1 MCGIAGYLGNAQ
13 PEILEKMAAGMPNRG
28 PDDKTFFR
36 SGALGLAHLR
46 LTIID
51 EDKGKQPMASA
62 DDRYTLIYNGEV
74 YNYKALRQEL
84 EQEAGTVFT
93 TESDTEVVLQALVH
107 WGEAA
112 LDRFDGMFAVALW
125 DEQEQELFV
134 ARDQF
139 GIKPLYYT
147 RNNPSQTFY
156 FASEIPPLLETIE
169 QVEPNDRVIYRYLN
183 FRIHD
188 DGAETFFD
196 QIYRLEPG
204 HAMKLRWNPDAKTP
218 VVDQPYRYTSLNEGL
233 EKLAQDPGQPYTDE
247 VIAEFKD
254 LLTESIELRLQ
265 SDRKVGTSLSGGL
278 DSSVVAG
285 VIADHLS
292 QLRPEERPEQ
302 LGTKQKTFS
311 AIFPN
316 ERNDEEPYV
325 DAVLDLHGDVIDP
338 VKIIPRSNEFL
349 DDVKDYVAT
358 QAEPVI
364 STGPYAQYVVMRE
377 ASKHVTVLLDGQ
389 GADEMMAGY
398 NPYFLVYLRQ
408 LKKEGRW
415 KDLFR
420 EAWHCRDILFKLL
433 GDKLSTVFAKKRG
446 IRELLNQDFVS
457 AYSSER
463 YVSTQDHLKTRLME
477 DIFSNSLQSLL
488 RYEDRST
495 SRFSLEGRVPFITT
509 KIVEHIFKIG
519 DDAIINDG
527 WNKRILREA
536 MEGVLPEMISRR
548 RKKIGFTTP
557 EQDWFLEIK
566 GPIYEL
572 FASESFGK
580 RKYFKQHDVLE
591 AFRDFMEGE
600 GQLNSMDFW
609 RMLNVEL
616 WLREFVDVE
625 DAWTEKPLPPWIPGQ
640 VNPEKNLT
648 IQVED
653 SAWDRYP
660 IRTEKVNADTDLAKM
675 IIDLLP
681 PYLQHPE
688 ISQKLENESWGLA
701 ISEKIVAIS
710 QGRSYLIYEMSPS
723 WWAKFLSRY
732 VNRTPAGIGLGS
744 PYTMELAIQEVGLPR
759 ILLASVA
766 AALGR
771 IVGKKGVFYNIAGG
785 DVRAIDGPTEYSVC
799 PSNVSAKLPPKDP
812 SRVAAQLSTAVRQS
826 GLLTKAQLEHF
837 TGFLVMD
844 ANDLGCNLLGSDA
857 PLPAETYEALF
868 KDNPKGQGGQQTP
881 LLIFVERS
889 DVDSA
894 KS

>member
-1 MCGIAGYLGNAQ
+1 MCGIAGYVGQADSGL
-13 PEILEKMAAGMPNRG
+13 LEKMASRMAHRG
-28 PDDKTFFR
+28 PDDETYFYSD
-36 SGALGLAHLR
+36 SGRLGLAHLR

-51 EDKGKQPMASA
+51 EDKGKQPMTIQ
-62 DDRYTLIYNGEV
+62 DGRYTLIYNGEV
-74 YNYKALRQEL
+74 YNYKALRSEL
-84 EQEAGTVFT
+84 EQAGLEFIS
-93 TESDTEVVLQALVH
+93 ESDTEVVLQSLIH
-107 WGEAA
+107 WGEDA
-112 LDRFDGMFAVALW
+112 LDRFDGMFAIALW
-125 DEQEQELFV
+125 DEEERELFL

-147 RNNPSQTFY
+147 QKNPDKTFY
-156 FASEIPPLLETIE
+156 FASEIPPLLDTIPDV
-169 QVEPNDRVIYRYLN
+169 QPNDRVVYRYLN

-188 DGAETFFD
+188 DGSETFYD
-196 QIYRLEPG
+196 QVYRLEPG
-204 HAMKLRWNPDAKTP
+204 HAMKLRWSDEVKTP
-218 VVDQPYRYTSLNEGL
+218 EVVAPYRYTSLNDRL
-233 EKLAQDPGQPYTDE
+233 EELSKESGEPYTEESISKFRD
-247 VIAEFKD
+247 I
-254 LLTESIELRLQ
+254 LTESINLRLQ
-265 SDRKVGTSLSGGL
+265 AERPVGTSLSGGL
-278 DSSVVAG
+278 DSSVVTG
-285 VIADHLS
+285 VIADDLM

-302 LGTKQKTFS
+302 LGTKQMTFS

-338 VKIIPRSNEFL
+338 VKIIPRSDEFL
-349 DDVKDYVAT
+349 EDLRDYVGT

-364 STGPYAQYVVMRE
+364 STGPYAQYVIMRE
-377 ASKHVTVLLDGQ
+377 AAKHVTILLDGQ

-408 LKKEGRW
+408 LKKEKRW
-415 KDLFR
+415 GDFFR

-433 GDKLSTVFAKKRG
+433 RDKVSTLFAKKRG
-446 IRELLNQDFVS
+446 VRELLADDFIEEHK
-457 AYSSER
+457 SER

-488 RYEDRST
+488 RYEDRNT
-495 SRFSLEGRVPFITT
+495 SRFSLEGRVPFVSMEL
-509 KIVEHIFKIG
+509 VEHIFKTSNE
-519 DDAIINDG
+519 AIIKDG

-536 MEGVLPEMISRR
+536 MDGVLPEMISRR

-616 WLREFVDVE
+616 WLRDFVDVD
-625 DAWTEKPLPPWIPGQ
+625 DAWVEKPLPPWTPGQ
-640 VNPEKNLT
+640 VNPDKNLT
-648 IQVED
+648 IQLED

-660 IRTEKVNADTDLAKM
+660 IRTEKVSEDTDLAQM

-681 PYLQHPE
+681 AYLEHLE
-688 ISQKLENESWGLA
+688 ISEKIEKESWGLA

-710 QGRSYLIYEMSPS
+710 QGRSYLIYEMSPG

-759 ILLASVA
+759 ILRASAA

-771 IVGKKGVFYNIAGG
+771 IVGKKGIFYNIAGG
-785 DVRAIDGPTEYSVC
+785 DVRAIDGPTEYSVY

-812 SRVAAQLSTAVRQS
+812 SRVAAQLSAAVRQS
-826 GLLTKAQLEHF
+826 GLLRKKQLENF

-857 PLPAETYEALF
+857 PLAPETYEAMF

-881 LLIFVERS
+881 LLLFVERS
-889 DVDSA
+889 ASSQD
-894 KS
+894 